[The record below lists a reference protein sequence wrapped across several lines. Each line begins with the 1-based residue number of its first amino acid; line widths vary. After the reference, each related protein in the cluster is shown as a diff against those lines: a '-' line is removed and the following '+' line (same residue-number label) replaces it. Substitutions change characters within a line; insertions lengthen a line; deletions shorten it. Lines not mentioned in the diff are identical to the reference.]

1 MKQIF
6 LSDQTLQIL
15 ARAGGAPLLF
25 REKTAIAA
33 LLDQLG
39 ADRIE
44 LPPVTNFKED
54 RIIGSTIAAAV
65 KGAALA
71 IPAGTTKE
79 AVAEAWQCVSAAQ
92 TPVLTVALPVSTL
105 KMEYNFHLKEKGML
119 ALAEQLIAEAR
130 ALCPH
135 VEFAALDATR
145 ADPAFLREIC
155 KAAQAAGA
163 ASLCLC
169 DGDGEL
175 LPEDFGAVVRGVKE
189 AVDLPLYVNCCDAL
203 GLAAAQ
209 AAAAVAAGA
218 DGLVTAGAGTG
229 GLSTAAAVRLLNA
242 LGEALNAC
250 CRMDGA
256 RVFTDMAELRAQLD
270 RDALAQAQADEPADA
285 VYLDGDST
293 LPELALAAEKLGYEL
308 TEEDLG
314 QVLKALKQVC
324 ERKSTVG
331 KKELEALIATYA
343 MQAPSAYHLDSYLA
357 NCGNRTASL
366 ARVSLLRDGQAL
378 SGVSDGDG
386 PIDASFRAIEQAV
399 GSHYELDD
407 FQIQTITEGTEA
419 LGAALVRLR
428 SNGKLYSGNGI
439 STDIVGAS
447 IRAYLN
453 ALNKIVYEEN
463 GQ

>member
-6 LSDQTLQIL
+6 ISDQTLRIL
-15 ARAGGAPLLF
+15 AQEGGAPLLF
-25 REKTAIAA
+25 REKTAVAA
-33 LLDQLG
+33 QLDQLR

-65 KGAALA
+65 HGAALA
-71 IPAGTTKE
+71 IPAGDTEE
-79 AVAEAWQCVSAAQ
+79 AVGEAWQCVSAAQ

-105 KMEYNFHLKEKGML
+105 KMEYNYHLKEKGML
-119 ALAEQLIAEAR
+119 AKAEQLIAAAA
-130 ALCPH
+130 ALCPN

-145 ADPAFLREIC
+145 ADPSFLIEIC
-155 KAAQAAGA
+155 QAAQAAGA
-163 ASLCLC
+163 ADICLC
-169 DGDGEL
+169 DGDGQL
-175 LPEDFGAVVRGVKE
+175 LPEKFGALVRSVKE
-189 AVDLPLYVNCCDAL
+189 HISVPLYVNCCDTL

-209 AAAAVAAGA
+209 AAAAIMAGA
-218 DGLVTAGAGTG
+218 DGLATAGAGRG
-229 GLSTAAAVRLLNA
+229 GLSTAAAVRLLEVK
-242 LGEALNAC
+242 GEELNAC
-250 CRMDGA
+250 CGMDGA

-270 RDALAQAQADEPADA
+270 RDALSQAEALPADA

-293 LPELALAAEKLGYEL
+293 LPELSLAAEKLGYEL

-314 QVLKALKQVC
+314 RVLKALKQVC

-399 GSHYELDD
+399 GYHYELDD
-407 FQIQTITEGTEA
+407 FQIQSVTEGKEA
-419 LGAALVRLR
+419 LGAALVKLR
-428 SNGKLYSGNGI
+428 SGGKLYSGNGI